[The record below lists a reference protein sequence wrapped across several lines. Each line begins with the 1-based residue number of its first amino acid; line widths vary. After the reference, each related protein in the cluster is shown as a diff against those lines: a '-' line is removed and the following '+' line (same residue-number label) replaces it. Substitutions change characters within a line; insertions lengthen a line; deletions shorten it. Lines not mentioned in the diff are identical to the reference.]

1 MNEKRVVTK
10 LCFLCVLH
18 LLASPCNSQNATSK
32 AETTGACSPAISGNN
47 NQVNISCQGISKDQA
62 AKMTSILNKILANQ
76 IDPDAVMAKLDEILK
91 AVNPNKAVATYDFN
105 GFKRVISPGRIEG
118 SDGEMAAFK
127 ELVKA
132 NTSTNW
138 KEMLSLSE
146 AEKSKAQEWL
156 TPYFFAGLAYANLCE
171 KDKAISNLKYFI
183 EWASGSKSYET
194 AIPDAERILG
204 QLRDGGLPPTC
215 H

>member
-1 MNEKRVVTK
+1 MNKQRVVTT
-10 LCFLCVLH
+10 LAFLCALPLFVP
-18 LLASPCNSQNATSK
+18 PCKGQNTTGK

-47 NQVNISCQGISKDQA
+47 NQVSINCQGISKDQA

-91 AVNPNKAVATYDFN
+91 AVNPNKAVTTYDFN
-105 GFKRVISPGRIEG
+105 GFKRIISPGRIEG
-118 SDGEMAAFK
+118 DDGEVAAFDQ
-127 ELVKA
+127 LLKA
-132 NTSTNW
+132 DKATNW

-146 AEKSKAQEWL
+146 SEKSKAPEWL

-171 KDKAISNLKYFI
+171 KDKATSNLKYFI
-183 EWASGSKSYET
+183 DWASGSKSYE
-194 AIPDAERILG
+194 AAMSDAERILG
-204 QLRDGGLPPTC
+204 QLQTGGLPPTC

>member
-1 MNEKRVVTK
+1 MSKKRVITS
-10 LCFLCVLH
+10 FLCVLS
-18 LLASPCNSQNATSK
+18 LFASPCKGQNTTGK
-32 AETTGACSPAISGNN
+32 AETTGTGSPAISGNS

-91 AVNPNKAVATYDFN
+91 AVNPNKAVTTYDFN
-105 GFKRVISPGRIEG
+105 GMKRVVSPGRIEG
-118 SDGEMAAFK
+118 SDGEMDAFNQLMSAYK
-127 ELVKA
+127 L
-132 NTSTNW
+132 NNW
-138 KEMLSLSE
+138 KEVRSLSE

-156 TPYFFAGLAYANLCE
+156 TPSFFAGLAYANLCE
-171 KDKAISNLKYFI
+171 KDQAISNLKYFM

-204 QLRDGGLPPTC
+204 QLQNGGLPPTC

>member
-1 MNEKRVVTK
+1 MSKKRVITS
-10 LCFLCVLH
+10 FLCVLS
-18 LLASPCNSQNATSK
+18 LFASPCKGQNTTGK
-32 AETTGACSPAISGNN
+32 AETTGTCSPAISGNS

-91 AVNPNKAVATYDFN
+91 AVNPNKAVTTYDFN
-105 GFKRVISPGRIEG
+105 GMKRVVSPGRIEG
-118 SDGEMAAFK
+118 SDGEMDAFNQLMSAYK
-127 ELVKA
+127 L
-132 NTSTNW
+132 NNW
-138 KEMLSLSE
+138 KEVRSLSE

-171 KDKAISNLKYFI
+171 KDKAISNLKYFM

-204 QLRDGGLPPTC
+204 QLQNGGLPPTC